1 MAYPVL
7 GRSDDALDAAETET
21 FLRRR
26 LGDDG
31 LRGIVDEYGT
41 FTVDVAAAAW
51 IDAVT
56 LCRDEEL
63 LAYDMFDCLFAVD
76 AGEDGF
82 DVVAILYSTSRG
94 RRILLRG
101 RCEGGREAPTFPS
114 IAHLFPGA
122 DWMERETFDMFG
134 IDFTGHPGL
143 TPRILCVENFE
154 GWPLRKDFHLAS
166 RAAKPWPGVKE
177 PAETDEDGNVVVK
190 VPGPGEAPGPSVLD
204 ELMASQSKAANPQPE
219 PAVDAEASAANVGE
233 PVERTD
239 TVEVELD
246 QETYDR
252 LIAEGKSERI
262 ARSKAK
268 AAFVKKQRAGGGPAA
283 TTDAA
288 GDDTVPTD
296 EPSAEQVE
304 AAAADTPGPSDADK
318 LAADVDA
325 NEEKAA
331 VRAEQKAEEAR
342 RAQAEARAEKAAEQA
357 AAGDAGAHDDGPVI
371 PEGTPPAD
379 ERGNEPADEPEP
391 REDEA

>member
-41 FTVDVAAAAW
+41 FTVDVTAASW
-51 IDAVT
+51 VDAVT

-76 AGEDGF
+76 AGEAGF

-177 PAETDEDGNVVVK
+177 PAETDEDGNVIVK

-204 ELMASQSKAANPQPE
+204 ELMASQSKAANPKPE
-219 PAVDAEASAANVGE
+219 PEVDAEASAANVGE
-233 PVERTD
+233 PVEKSD
-239 TVEVELD
+239 KAEVEVELD

-268 AAFVKKQRAGGGPAA
+268 AAFVKKQRAASAQAGTAD
-283 TTDAA
+283 TA

-304 AAAADTPGPSDADK
+304 AAESGTPGPSDADK
-318 LAADVDA
+318 LAAD
-325 NEEKAA
+325 EEKAA
-331 VRAEQKAEEAR
+331 VRAEQKAEETR
-342 RAQAEARAEKAAEQA
+342 RAQAEARADRAAEQA
-357 AAGDAGAHDDGPVI
+357 AASDAGSDDDGPVI

-379 ERGNEPADEPEP
+379 EPE
-391 REDEA
+391 EDDA

>member
-7 GRSDDALDAAETET
+7 GRSDDALDAAETEA

-26 LGDDG
+26 LGDG
-31 LRGIVDEYGT
+31 LLATTEEYGT
-41 FTVDVAAAAW
+41 FTVDVAPGAW
-51 IDAVT
+51 LDAVA

-63 LAYDMFDCLFAVD
+63 LAYDMFDCLFGVD

-114 IAHLFPGA
+114 STGLFPGA
-122 DWMERETFDMFG
+122 DWMERETWDMFG
-134 IDFTGHPGL
+134 IEFAEHPGL
-143 TPRILCVENFE
+143 APRILCVENFE
-154 GWPLRKDFHLAS
+154 GWPLRKDFFLAS

-177 PAETDEDGNVVVK
+177 PAETDEDGNVIVK

-204 ELMASQSKAANPQPE
+204 ELIASQSKAANPQPD
-219 PAVDAEASAANVGE
+219 PGVDAGGAEDQAGQ
-233 PVERTD
+233 PVEAGEAD
-239 TVEVELD
+239 KVEIELD

-268 AAFVKKQRAGGGPAA
+268 AAHVKKQRAAA
-283 TTDAA
+283 AEAASSDTA
-288 GDDTVPTD
+288 GDDTLPTD
-296 EPSAEQVE
+296 EPTAEAAE
-304 AAAADTPGPSDADK
+304 AAAEGEVGPSEADRV
-318 LAADVDA
+318 AADVDDA
-325 NEEKAA
+325 EASAA
-331 VRAEQKAEEAR
+331 VRAEEAR

-357 AAGDAGAHDDGPVI
+357 AAGDEADEDDGPVV

-379 ERGNEPADEPEP
+379 QDADATSQDGEEER
-391 REDEA
+391 